1 MNSINDARKS
11 FLDYIEFNL
20 RYSDKTRSAYGVD
33 LMQFCEFM
41 ANQTENIE
49 HVDKTHI
56 RAFIAMLT
64 NRNVTKRT
72 ISRKVATLKSFFKYL
87 MREEYIEKN
96 PMLLIK
102 TPSFE
107 KRLPSFISENVINDI
122 IQSLPDEGFINTRNR
137 LIFEMLYATGMRSNE
152 LINTGL
158 TDIDMEKMF
167 ITVRKGKGGKER
179 IVPFNSSTK
188 EWLIRYMLE
197 REGMNIVDKTILL
210 VSYRGKKLH
219 NRDIRRIMKDII
231 QRVSVSINMSPHSV
245 RHSFATHMVDR
256 GADIRAVQE
265 LLGHSSISTTQI
277 YTHTTVNK
285 LKQVYSKAHPDNEK

>member
-158 TDIDMEKMF
+158 ADIDMEKMF